1 MWPIE
6 QSQLR
11 LKGEN
16 THYCGSNFNDL
27 LLLHPSSCYFFTKDK
42 VDDHKTPDLD
52 LIVYGV

>member
-16 THYCGSNFNDL
+16 THYCWSNSNDL

-42 VDDHKTPDLD
+42 VDDHKTPELD